1 MNRELLEKAKR
12 IKLIILDVDGV
23 LTDGGICYGTDGSR
37 DIEIKTFHA
46 HDGFGISRAINLG
59 IHVAVITGR
68 RSRIVQRRAKE
79 LGIKDIFQGSE
90 DKLPAYMKLKRRY
103 RVTDEQVACMGDDV
117 PDLALLNCVGLSA
130 TTKDA
135 VPEVRRSVDYVSS
148 LGGGQ
153 GAAREFIDL
162 ILRAQKKT
170 GRTIRAED
178 KWGGG

>member
-1 MNRELLEKAKR
+1 MNSELLEKAKR

-23 LTDGGICYGTDGSR
+23 LTDGSICYGSDGRR
-37 DIEIKTFHA
+37 DIETKTFHA
-46 HDGFGISRAINLG
+46 QDGFGISRAISLG
-59 IHVAVITGR
+59 IPVALVTGR

-90 DKLPAYMKLKRRY
+90 DKLSAYMKLKRRY
-103 RVTDEQVACMGDDV
+103 RVADEEVACMGDDV
-117 PDLALLNCVGLSA
+117 PDLVLLNRVGLSA
-130 TTKDA
+130 TPKTA
-135 VPEVRRSVDYVSS
+135 VAEVQRSVDYVSS

-170 GRTIRAED
+170 
-178 KWGGG
+178 K